1 VLYGRTLLHH
11 VPEGTTDLLIEL
23 CSGTLGK
30 KLPIT
35 ANLEQAKANGPGGPA
50 MLSYLGYNRVAG
62 MFTGD
67 APAGA
72 SSGLASDA
80 RPAQT
85 QPNGDGK
92 GARVAEPGEVNGLV
106 DALAS
111 AVDDEPTY
119 EPPSPRQY
127 FAHFVDHRDQFER
140 FLESVAATLWN
151 QIVPRPSQSRQRAAT
166 EPLSTRGSP
175 PADDVFL
182 DPVISDQR
190 AVWNTLLEIYLS
202 TLSSTS
208 EAVSTASRQKALG
221 LLQSQLPYDP
231 MHALILCSTADFTD
245 GLVGLWENM
254 GMYED
259 VLRWYMAQPPGE
271 GSPQPN
277 GTGNSNGDSTNPR
290 HPSASAPAVTSSSS
304 SSPSPSDEV
313 LRYLALYG
321 PTNHHLYPLVLRY
334 LTSSPQILS
343 RHAKQLPELL
353 ETIDELRIMPP
364 LAVVQLLSRNGVA
377 SVGTVKEW
385 LKVKVAETRQDV
397 ESVRKRA
404 SPIRC
409 SHPSRS
415 TTTIADSA
423 SRTNTSFKA
432 TDRRLLQGRKRLWIL
447 PTQSSQ
453 RSSKSHD
460 ARRVAANSTSQACTS
475 CASTRIISGESAW
488 TWGMCSDS
496 GPGFDFQRFPSS
508 LRPSFS
514 SLPATPQTRLVVRAS
529 ADTAPQVPVRLR
541 PRVHPLR
548 KATLGHTRDPAEP
561 DESGGQTRPVPL
573 RGARGGRWVW
583 GRGRRVWEG
592 SHGEEGRGLGVL
604 VGSGRGCTRG
614 VMRRV
619 DGRWYSSRMQG
630 H

>member
-1 VLYGRTLLHH
+1 MLYGRTLLHH

-30 KLPIT
+30 KLPLT

-50 MLSYLGYNRVAG
+50 VLSYLGYNRVAG

-80 RPAQT
+80 RPAQP
-85 QPNGDGK
+85 QPNGDSK
-92 GARVAEPGEVNGLV
+92 GARVAEPSEVNGLV
-106 DALAS
+106 DALTS
-111 AVDDEPTY
+111 AVDDGPTY

-151 QIVPRPSQSRQRAAT
+151 QTVPRPTQSRQRVAT
-166 EPLSTRGSP
+166 EPLSTRGP
-175 PADDVFL
+175 PSADDVFL
-182 DPVISDQR
+182 DPVLSDQR

-202 TLSSTS
+202 ALSSAS
-208 EAVSTASRQKALG
+208 EAISTASRQKALG

-259 VLRWYMAQPPGE
+259 VLRWYMAQPLVGGP
-271 GSPQPN
+271 PQPN
-277 GTGNSNGDSTNPR
+277 GNGNANGDSTNSRPA
-290 HPSASAPAVTSSSS
+290 SASAPASS

-397 ESVRKRA
+397 ESVRD
-404 SPIRC
+404 
-409 SHPSRS
+409 
-415 TTTIADSA
+415 TI
-423 SRTNTSFKA
+423 
-432 TDRRLLQGRKRLWIL
+432 
-447 PTQSSQ
+447 
-453 RSSKSHD
+453 
-460 ARRVAANSTSQACTS
+460 
-475 CASTRIISGESAW
+475 
-488 TWGMCSDS
+488 
-496 GPGFDFQRFPSS
+496 
-508 LRPSFS
+508 FS
-514 SLPATPQTRLVVRAS
+514 I
-529 ADTAPQVPVRLR
+529 
-541 PRVHPLR
+541 
-548 KATLGHTRDPAEP
+548 
-561 DESGGQTRPVPL
+561 
-573 RGARGGRWVW
+573 
-583 GRGRRVWEG
+583 
-592 SHGEEGRGLGVL
+592 
-604 VGSGRGCTRG
+604 
-614 VMRRV
+614 
-619 DGRWYSSRMQG
+619 
-630 H
+630 